1 MGKKIELKGLK
12 GNKMN
17 LLKLAG
23 LILLILSACSARPTP
38 PPVIVFI
45 PSATVRVSTP
55 TTVPTATESALATQP
70 TVSNSTQTPEAKCKD
85 AVSIASWTRD
95 DVPYNYNDTD
105 KNKPIPPNGHF
116 AMAWMLKNSGTCTW
130 DSSYK
135 MAFKSGHI
143 MSQLPGYPVVPA
155 GQTLA
160 PGQIA
165 IINISMI
172 APEKTGGY
180 QAVWQLQN
188 NEGKSLMAFNVIV
201 KVDRGSFNPPS
212 RPVSVRYTYSCASGI
227 ARINLS
233 WIDTAK
239 NEEGYRIYRGGRPL
253 LDLPAGTAS
262 YVDAVPGLG
271 TYEYTV
277 VAFNFAGEAPVNI
290 SVAVTTCK

>member
-1 MGKKIELKGLK
+1 MKCVKF
-12 GNKMN
+12 
-17 LLKLAG
+17 AG
-23 LILLILSACSARPTP
+23 LILLILSACSAKPTEP
-38 PPVIVFI
+38 TVVIFV
-45 PSATVRVSTP
+45 PSATVQASTP
-55 TTVPTATESALATQP
+55 TAVPSATEQTLATQP
-70 TVSNSTQTPEAKCKD
+70 VVSTTQTPEAKCKD

-95 DVPYNYNDTD
+95 DVPYNFNDTD

-130 DSSYK
+130 DSAYL

-155 GQTLA
+155 GQTVP

-165 IINISMI
+165 IVNISMI

-212 RPVSVRYTYSCASGI
+212 RPVGVKYTYSCASGI

-239 NEEGYRIYRGGRPL
+239 NEEGYRIYRGGRTL

-262 YVDAVPGLG
+262 YVDAVPGIG

-290 SVAVTTCK
+290 TVAVTSCK